1 MTPKVQT
8 QNEKHKDKACPEV
21 LKWLLGI
28 TKEVVGIHVLLTH
41 SLFASDIPRGLL
53 FRVSPTKS
61 ISQLCKAI
69 LCKHDLAHQSH
80 YGRRQIREYELR

>member
-1 MTPKVQT
+1 MTPVGQN
-8 QNEKHKDKACPEV
+8 QNEKQKVP
-21 LKWLLGI
+21 LSGLGI

-69 LCKHDLAHQSH
+69 LCKHDIAHH
-80 YGRRQIREYELR
+80 KPLW